1 MRERKWEKGMK
12 NGAGDGGR
20 GGGEL
25 NKSLSKSFGYFQ
37 TQLQSST
44 LRIELE
50 PKHQL
55 GFRLNLNRCLG

>member
-1 MRERKWEKGMK
+1 MK

-37 TQLQSST
+37 TPLQSST

-50 PKHQL
+50 SEHQL
-55 GFRLNLNRCLG
+55 GCRLNLN